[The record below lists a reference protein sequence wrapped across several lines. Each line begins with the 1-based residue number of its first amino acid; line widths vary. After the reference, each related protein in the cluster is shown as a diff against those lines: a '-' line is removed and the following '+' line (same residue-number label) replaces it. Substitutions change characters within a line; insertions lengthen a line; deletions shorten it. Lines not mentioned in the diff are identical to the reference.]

1 MSRRVQIRHHRGLE
15 PCTETETPA
24 SETQTSED
32 ADSSPAYRYTGTG
45 WEADDSFIRGR
56 LEEGVPAF
64 VSEGLANEGIRNF
77 TIQVGPEISRPTF
90 QYLPPTPGPDS
101 RASVSRNPYH
111 ALGRMRF
118 DIEYDIRQHRYIL
131 GCTLEHITH
140 HLELDD
146 SLADSAYQDSLRA
159 MVQDAM
165 LRVGMRVLSTYMTNH
180 VIPECIPDILG
191 AIRRR

>member
-24 SETQTSED
+24 SED
-32 ADSSPAYRYTGTG
+32 ADSSPIGSYTGNG

-64 VSEGLANEGIRNF
+64 VSEGLANEGVRNF

-101 RASVSRNPYH
+101 RVSASSRPYRE
-111 ALGRMRF
+111 LGRMRF
-118 DIEYDIRQHRYIL
+118 DIDYDIRRHRYVL
-131 GCTLEHITH
+131 ECTLEHITH
-140 HLELDD
+140 HLELDESLTASAYPD
-146 SLADSAYQDSLRA
+146 SLQA

-165 LRVGMRVLSTYMTNH
+165 HRVGMSVLSTYVMSY
-180 VIPECIPDILG
+180 VIPECLPGILG
-191 AIRRR
+191 VIRRE

>member
-15 PCTETETPA
+15 PYTETETPA
-24 SETQTSED
+24 SEV
-32 ADSSPAYRYTGTG
+32 ADSSPIGSYTGNG

-90 QYLPPTPGPDS
+90 QYLPPTPGSDS
-101 RASVSRNPYH
+101 RVSASSRPYRE
-111 ALGRMRF
+111 LGRMRF
-118 DIEYDIRQHRYIL
+118 DIEYDPRRHRYVL
-131 GCTLEHITH
+131 ECTLEHIAH
-140 HLELDD
+140 HLELDEFVITG
-146 SLADSAYQDSLRA
+146 AYQDSLQA

-165 LRVGMRVLSTYMTNH
+165 HRASMRVLSVYMTDH
-180 VIPECIPDILG
+180 VIPECLPDILD